1 MTKILFSLTSL
12 KNINFPRLWVK
23 FPDFSLTFYWPFPDL
38 WQDKGKNVY
47 LGQVAHPAG
56 AYPLHE
62 ATGSKTKI
70 NPETDHNIGW
80 QTEAGKQGFALS
92 KNANKTF
99 YRIPQSAMMYLATL
113 WHKRC
118 FLPFAVWT
126 SGFLSKR
133 RKLIIR
139 SLRNLDR
146 GFSRRMQRNELSY
159 IEGNMCVHQQD
170 LLIVDFRDSKICL
183 GPFHY
188 YTTCVQIELDH

>member
-1 MTKILFSLTSL
+1 M
-12 KNINFPRLWVK
+12 
-23 FPDFSLTFYWPFPDL
+23 
-38 WQDKGKNVY
+38 Y

-62 ATGSKTKI
+62 ATRSKTKI

-118 FLPFAVWT
+118 FLPFAVCT
-126 SGFLSKR
+126 SGFLW
-133 RKLIIR
+133 
-139 SLRNLDR
+139 
-146 GFSRRMQRNELSY
+146 NELSY